1 MVVVDKVRH
10 DKHGFLGVDGKW
22 YANKFKEFNVSKGD
36 EVEVVMKGDFLQEV
50 KIISKSPEVNQTSPM
65 SNSPQGP
72 SFNQEKD
79 RSITAQCLVKA
90 VLGQVDSK
98 VGIEGAVELYKTAVK
113 LLSEVEDETK

>member
-50 KIISKSPEVNQTSPM
+50 KVISKSPEVS
-65 SNSPQGP
+65 SINSPQGA
-72 SFNQEKD
+72 SFSQERD
-79 RSITAQCLVKA
+79 RSIIAQCLVKA
-90 VLGQVDSK
+90 VLSTVKSSLESP
-98 VGIEGAVELYKTAVK
+98 VSIECAVKMYKKAVK
-113 LLSEVEDETK
+113 LLSEVEDGE

>member
-22 YANKFKEFNVSKGD
+22 YANKFKEFDVSKGD

-50 KIISKSPEVNQTSPM
+50 KVISKSPEVS
-65 SNSPQGP
+65 SINSPQGV
-72 SFNQEKD
+72 SFSQERD
-79 RSITAQCLVKA
+79 RSIIAQCLVKA

-98 VGIEGAVELYKTAVK
+98 VGIEGAVEMYKKAVK
-113 LLSEVEDETK
+113 LLSEVEDGE